1 LTSQTLAGERF
12 VAIAMAPR
20 QAGRPI
26 TAIAGRPQTTARDW
40 ATREVGRRRSPALT
54 FMHTQ
59 QLRSADGQRIVLS
72 GVSLRLS
79 RLALAWTLAVAA
91 VAIAAASAWA
101 LTPKDGHYSGFVDPF
116 KIGFTVANGK
126 ISDFVT
132 DFEATT
138 CPGLAPSS
146 TSSSFEFP
154 SVKIRNG
161 QFSDSKTLHYKSGL
175 DPHFT
180 ITGRFNKP
188 TRAAGT
194 LHEHIA
200 VPANFGAPSCA
211 LSQPFSV
218 TRVSK

>member
-1 LTSQTLAGERF
+1 MRLQ
-12 VAIAMAPR
+12 
-20 QAGRPI
+20 
-26 TAIAGRPQTTARDW
+26 PQTCDHF
-40 ATREVGRRRSPALT
+40 VGANRRTGLRL
-54 FMHTQ
+54 HTQ
-59 QLRSADGQRIVLS
+59 QLRSGRLYALPSMSV
-72 GVSLRLS
+72 RLS
-79 RLALAWTLAVAA
+79 PFARRLALPWALAVA
-91 VAIAAASAWA
+91 VIAIAAASAWA

-126 ISDFVT
+126 ISHFVT

-138 CPGLAPSS
+138 CSGLAPSS

-154 SVKIRNG
+154 SVKILNG
-161 QFSDSKTLHYKSGL
+161 RFSDSKTLHYKSGL

-180 ITGRFNKP
+180 ITGRFSTP

-200 VPANFGAPSCA
+200 VPANFGAPSCT
-211 LSQPFSV
+211 LSQPFEV

>member
-1 LTSQTLAGERF
+1 MTGNGIEALSAFTDVNKFCLQRMRLHPKR
-12 VAIAMAPR
+12 AIASS
-20 QAGRPI
+20 
-26 TAIAGRPQTTARDW
+26 ARIE
-40 ATREVGRRRSPALT
+40 ARASGCIRNSCGV
-54 FMHTQ
+54 
-59 QLRSADGQRIVLS
+59 ADGHMYGLLS
-72 GVSLRLS
+72 MSVRLS
-79 RLALAWTLAVAA
+79 RLACPVAPPWALAVAVVA
-91 VAIAAASAWA
+91 VVAIAAAPAWA
-101 LTPKDGHYSGFVDPF
+101 VTPKDGHYAGFVDPF

-126 ISDFVT
+126 ISHFVT

-161 QFSDSKTLHYKSGL
+161 RFSDSKTLHYRSGL

-180 ITGRFNKP
+180 ITGRFSKP

-200 VPANFGAPSCA
+200 VPANFGAPSCT